1 MGDANITRDQFSEF
15 KANGSTVLHK
25 YMQQGTYIA
34 DSDFNEVGQI
44 SSQRAARH
52 LWNLI
57 KRQNVR
63 FSTGWNITGG
73 SNQVTVSAG
82 DAALLVNIKRAGTSL
97 LTVADSDKAYIFHLT
112 SNTNVTCPTQTTS
125 ARTDCLYLDI
135 TLPIIDSV
143 DDATLV
149 NPAIGKETS
158 VDQRLTFAFA
168 TREGYAVPPTAP
180 SGHYYVAIATIART
194 ASATIANNTIMNLL
208 DQYNTIEDVELA
220 VSYLKADGTRSLTS
234 DMAVTAAKT
243 IDGLD
248 LSETA
253 EIIYTQALAAPY
265 NSDAEIAD
273 WSNDK
278 TSAWSLNAG
287 SNSYKK
293 KLRISYYKRVNAKRL
308 YVKFEHGWGNYNNST
323 VRVTVNGATPVTQ
336 ITPFSGDGWSGVFFT
351 MVVDI
356 SGIVTNADANILIE
370 MISNNGTGT
379 LAIRR
384 LLVWTEID

>member
-63 FSTGWNITGG
+63 FSAGWNITGG

-112 SNTNVTCPTQTTS
+112 SNTNVTCPTQTTT
-125 ARTDCLYLDI
+125 RTDCLYLDI

-168 TREGYAVPPTAP
+168 KREGYSVPPTAP

-194 ASATIANNTIMNLL
+194 ASATIADGSITNLL
-208 DQYNTIEDVELA
+208 YHYADIVDLSVTTEKINASA
-220 VSYLKADGTRSLTS
+220 VTTAKMLDDT
-234 DMAVTAAKT
+234 VTAAKMANG
-243 IDGLD
+243 ILCYP
-248 LSETA
+248 
-253 EIIYTQALAAPY
+253 IYADSANIATVNVDAAARPEY
-265 NSDAEIAD
+265 IGAPSSRVKIR
-273 WSNDK
+273 
-278 TSAWSLNAG
+278 TSAFKLAG
-287 SNSYKK
+287 FNTI
-293 KLRISYYKRVNAKRL
+293 RARMEYYQSG
-308 YVKFEHGWGNYNNST
+308 YVSPYHSHLAL
-323 VRVTVNGATPVTQ
+323 TVNGAVSANSSVHVSGNIAWGTWISLSYDCSAIADNTDLEICIGMDLQTGATFIIRHVT
-336 ITPFSGDGWSGVFFT
+336 IWASYD
-351 MVVDI
+351 
-356 SGIVTNADANILIE
+356 
-370 MISNNGTGT
+370 
-379 LAIRR
+379 
-384 LLVWTEID
+384 